1 MGSNISPGLRRFGIC
16 DSCNCV
22 TTTHGYSASE
32 PPTTHQEPMDRADG
46 SADWS
51 SFMDDMD
58 DVEVSRVED
67 LAEKQM
73 L

>member
-1 MGSNISPGLRRFGIC
+1 M
-16 DSCNCV
+16 
-22 TTTHGYSASE
+22 TTTHGYSE
-32 PPTTHQEPMDRADG
+32 PPATHPEPVDRGDG